1 MPRRRAR
8 RAPRVSRV
16 ALVVVV
22 VVLLVLVFSLRGIA
36 RVATDYLW
44 FKELGRTDMW
54 RGLVAARFFPAIVAI
69 ALTFAIMLGSLVVAE
84 RLAPKFRPMST
95 EDEIVERYRMF
106 VAPFAGRLR
115 VGVSLLFAIAIG
127 ANAASQWEQWLLFR
141 NAVDFDVVD
150 PQFKRDIGFYVF
162 TLPFVQFALS
172 LLFAGLVVVFMVTL
186 VSHYLNGGIRLQSP
200 FQRVTPQVKAHLS
213 VLLAL
218 MALVK
223 TVQYWY
229 ARFDLVFSR
238 RGPVD
243 GAAYTDVKVQLP
255 ALRLLLVISLIAAA
269 LFIVNIWQRG
279 WALPIIAVGLWGF
292 VSIVVGTIAPAATQQ
307 FSVKNSELSK
317 EEPYIARNITATRR
331 AFELD
336 AFTVSSL
343 KASDAITRAQ
353 VDAAGATLD
362 DVRVWDPAKLLT
374 QFNEL
379 QAFRSYY
386 RFSDLDIDRYRFG
399 VEYAPVVIGTREL
412 DEEGI
417 PSSSWLNRHLI
428 YTHGNSV
435 VVAAADDA
443 NDGQA
448 SFRVAGIPAK
458 GEDAVRVDQPGIYY
472 GEGVGGYVV
481 VRSREDEVEASST
494 REGEEAKVR
503 YEGEG
508 GVPVSGFFTKAALAL
523 RFWDK
528 DLFLSSRV
536 TGDSR
541 VVWIRDVA
549 ERVEKVAPF
558 LRVDGDPYPVILEGR
573 IRWVVDAYTTTDRY
587 PYSQAMSV
595 DGAHGLGHEFNY
607 VRNSV
612 KAVVDS
618 YDGTVELYAWDE
630 EDPILRAWRKAFP
643 DLVLPKADVP
653 ADLAAHFRYP
663 EELFRAQTEQL
674 GDYHVTDPETL
685 YRGSERWQIAD
696 SGTDVAAAATGT
708 GATTTTASSGN
719 DGGRSTRLASTG
731 RPAPPLYLM
740 MTIPGSEEP
749 EFVLTRSYQPV
760 RKPNQLQA
768 FAVARSDP
776 GHYGEFIVYEVDAAA
791 LPASPARAATII
803 QSEQDINSTLTL
815 ICQKGSECSFGE
827 VQVLPIDDAFLYVQ
841 PVYVKREGESSF
853 LRLQGVAVSDG
864 RKAALADDFE
874 TALAAMLG
882 EEAPSDPG
890 DPGPGDATVAEL
902 LADAQAEFEAADEAA
917 ANGDYAEQGE
927 HLDKARALIEQ
938 AARLAGLDPGSGGAT
953 STTTT
958 AATST
963 TEPGATATSTTE
975 PQPTTSSATTT
986 TLAGA

>member
-1 MPRRRAR
+1 VRVPPEPPPTRRATR
-8 RAPRVSRV
+8 RPRVPRV
-16 ALVVVV
+16 ALVIAV

-44 FKELGRTDMW
+44 FKELGRTDVW

-69 ALTFAIMLGSLVVAE
+69 AVTFAVMLISLIVAE

-95 EDEIVERYRMF
+95 EDEIVERYRLF

-115 VGVSLLFAIAIG
+115 FGVSLLFAIAVG
-127 ANAASQWEQWLLFR
+127 ANAASQWEHWLLFR
-141 NAVDFDVVD
+141 NAVDFGVKDE
-150 PQFKRDIGFYVF
+150 QFDRDIGFYVF
-162 TLPFVQFALS
+162 TLPFVQFALG

-223 TVQYWY
+223 TAQYWY

-255 ALRLLLVISLIAAA
+255 ALRLLLVISLIAAV

-317 EEPYIARNITATRR
+317 ETPYIARNITATRQ
-331 AFELD
+331 AYGLE
-336 AFTVSSL
+336 AFTVTSL
-343 KASDAITRAQ
+343 ESGSAITRDQ
-353 VDAAGATLD
+353 VEAAGSTLD
-362 DVRVWDPAKLLT
+362 QVRVWDPMKLES

-399 VEYAPVVIGTREL
+399 DQYEPVVIATREL
-412 DEEGI
+412 DPGGI
-417 PSSSWLNRHLI
+417 PSTSWLNRHLI

-435 VVAAADDA
+435 VVAAADEA

-448 SFRVAGIPAK
+448 SFRLSGIPAR
-458 GEDAVRVDQPGIYY
+458 GEDVVRVESGQPGIYY

-481 VRSREDEVEASST
+481 VRSREAEVEASST

-549 ERVEKVAPF
+549 ERVEKAAPF
-558 LRVDGDPYPVILEGR
+558 LHVDGDPYPVIIDGEIL
-573 IRWVVDAYTTTDRY
+573 WVVDAYTTTDRY

-595 DGAHGLGHEFNY
+595 SGAPGLGHEFNY

-612 KAVVDS
+612 KAIVDA
-618 YDGTVELYAWDE
+618 YDGSVTLYAWDE

-643 DLVLPKADVP
+643 NLFTPKADVP
-653 ADLAAHFRYP
+653 AALAAHFRYP

-674 GDYHVTDPETL
+674 GDYHVTNPETL
-685 YRGSERWQIAD
+685 YRGSERWQVAD
-696 SGTDVAAAATGT
+696 SGTDVAAATAAGP
-708 GATTTTASSGN
+708 TTTTAAAGN
-719 DGGRSTRLASTG
+719 DGGRSTRLASSG
-731 RPAPPLYLM
+731 RPAAPLYLM
-740 MTIPGSEEP
+740 MTVPGADEP

-776 GHYGEFIVYEVDAAA
+776 GHYGEFLVYEVDAAE
-791 LPASPARAATII
+791 LPASPARAAAII
-803 QSEQDINSTLTL
+803 QSEQEINSTLTL

-864 RKAALADDFE
+864 RKAALADDFDA
-874 TALAAMLG
+874 ALAAMLG
-882 EEAPSDPG
+882 EPPPDEPDPG
-890 DPGPGDATVAEL
+890 GGDATVAEL
-902 LADAQAEFEAADEAA
+902 LADAQREFELADQAA
-917 ANGDYAEQGE
+917 ASGDYAGQGE
-927 HLDKARALIEQ
+927 HLDAARELLDQ
-938 AARLAGLDPGSGGAT
+938 AAALAATDGTGGDGA
-953 STTTT
+953 TTTT
-958 AATST
+958 TTPDGTTTST
-963 TEPGATATSTTE
+963 
-975 PQPTTSSATTT
+975 SAGETTT